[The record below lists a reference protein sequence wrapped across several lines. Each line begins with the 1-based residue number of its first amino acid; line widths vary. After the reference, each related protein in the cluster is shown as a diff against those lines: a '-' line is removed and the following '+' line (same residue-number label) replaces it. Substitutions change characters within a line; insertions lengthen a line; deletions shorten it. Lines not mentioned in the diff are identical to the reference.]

1 MKKICVVTGT
11 RAEYGL
17 LKNLLKKLN
26 NHPDFELQLIVT
38 GSHLS
43 TELGMTYR
51 EIESD
56 GIPIT
61 EKIEILLSSDSEQAT
76 IKAMSLAMI
85 DFSFIYKKNK
95 PDLLIILGDR
105 FEILAAAQTALIFQ
119 IPIAHIHG
127 GENTF
132 GAYDDA
138 IRHSITKMSHWHF
151 VSSADHRK
159 RVIQLG
165 EHPSRVFNVGAV
177 GIEYIFNLKLMS
189 KEKIYDFF
197 GFAEEDS
204 YMLITMHSETAS
216 KDATNTIDIL
226 LNILSK
232 YNMKLVFTK
241 ANADHGGR
249 EINKK
254 IIRFVEE
261 NKNARIYDSLGQL
274 KYLSAVKYAKA
285 VIGNSSSGLIEAPYL
300 QTPTVNIGNR
310 QKGRSCPNSVFTTKN
325 TEKSIKNGINEALSF
340 SNEFE
345 KIFGDGHATDKIM
358 NILERISQ
366 FKVQK
371 EFYDL

>member
-26 NHPDFELQLIVT
+26 NHSDFDLQLVVT

-95 PDLLIILGDR
+95 PDLLIVLGDR

-138 IRHSITKMSHWHF
+138 IRHSITKMSNWHF
-151 VSSADHRK
+151 VSSEMHRK

-165 EHPSRVFNVGAV
+165 EHPSRVFNVGAM

-189 KEKIYDFF
+189 KKEIYDFF

-216 KDATNTIDIL
+216 KDATNTIDVL

-232 YNMKLVFTK
+232 YNMRLVFTK

-249 EINKK
+249 KINKK
-254 IIRFVEE
+254 IMRFVDE
-261 NKNARIYDSLGQL
+261 NKNAIIYDSLGQL

-310 QKGRSCPNSVFTTKN
+310 QKGRSCPNSVITTKN
-325 TEKSIKNGINEALSF
+325 TEKSIENGIKEALNF

-345 KIFGDGHATDKIM
+345 KIFGDGNATNEII

>member
-26 NHPDFELQLIVT
+26 NHSDFDLQLVVT

-95 PDLLIILGDR
+95 PDLLIVLGDR

-138 IRHSITKMSHWHF
+138 IRHSITKMSNWHF
-151 VSSADHRK
+151 VSSEMHRK

-165 EHPSRVFNVGAV
+165 EHPSRVFNVGAM

-189 KEKIYDFF
+189 KKEIYNFF

-204 YMLITMHSETAS
+204 YMIITMHSETAS
-216 KDATNTIDIL
+216 KDATNTIDVL
-226 LNILSK
+226 LNVLSK
-232 YNMKLVFTK
+232 YNMRLVFTK

-254 IIRFVEE
+254 IMRFVDE
-261 NKNARIYDSLGQL
+261 NKNAIIYDSLGQL

-310 QKGRSCPNSVFTTKN
+310 QKGRSCPNSVITTKN
-325 TEKSIKNGINEALSF
+325 TEKSIENGIKEALNF

-345 KIFGDGHATDKIM
+345 KIFGDGNATNEII